1 MIAPIATDMPALLV
15 WELPGDV
22 WIDPLQAADALGVT
36 TKLLSQ
42 WRCARKGPPYAKLG
56 KAVRYRV
63 GTLREYLS
71 ALETELCR

>member
-1 MIAPIATDMPALLV
+1 MTAPASKDTAALLI
-15 WELPGDV
+15 WQLPDDV
-22 WIDPLQAADALGVT
+22 WLDPLQAADALGLT

-63 GTLREYLS
+63 GALREYLCT
-71 ALETELCR
+71 LEVQP